1 MKTPASIR
9 PVLTIAS
16 LATILIFLNPNTFA
30 ADKPPARAISPTA
43 HSETSQI
50 EQARIDLENLKAMYK
65 EDHPLVKVQESKLKR
80 MESVQ
85 LKHKT
90 AYDLEIVDG
99 VLTQSGREATLDNVI
114 DALRERYSKANIVLS
129 PGLKKVQILD
139 LKLRTGSIWE
149 ELEAI
154 RVASGG
160 KFEWLGPNSPVFSG
174 ERTPNNPN
182 NMSPSAF
189 AGSASPGASGAVDP
203 ATGLPLSSS
212 DLNAGLFIL
221 RERSEENE
229 RVV

>member
-9 PVLTIAS
+9 RILTVAS
-16 LATILIFLNPNTFA
+16 LATLLVLLNLNTLT
-30 ADKPPARAISPTA
+30 ADKPPARAHTPPTTP
-43 HSETSQI
+43 SEMS
-50 EQARIDLENLKAMYK
+50 
-65 EDHPLVKVQESKLKR
+65 
-80 MESVQ
+80 
-85 LKHKT
+85 KT

-99 VLTQSGREATLDNVI
+99 VLTRSGREATLDNVI

-182 NMSPSAF
+182 
-189 AGSASPGASGAVDP
+189 
-203 ATGLPLSSS
+203 
-212 DLNAGLFIL
+212 
-221 RERSEENE
+221 
-229 RVV
+229 